1 MRALQRSPIAASI
14 RRFTTRDKTGR
25 RKTSSRRR
33 PAGYPASRASEQL
46 SAPATG
52 RARGDVVVIRL
63 LGDQRLGRQDQGGDG
78 SSVADSTVADL
89 YRIDDA
95 GFDHV
100 DRLSAARVKAVA
112 ISGFCNL
119 GDRGCAIAA
128 AIGDDAGERVA
139 Q

>member
-1 MRALQRSPIAASI
+1 MSLPLP
-14 RRFTTRDKTGR
+14 GG
-25 RKTSSRRR
+25 SR
-33 PAGYPASRASEQL
+33 PASRASEQF
-46 SAPATG
+46 SPPAARRTG
-52 RARGDVVVIRL
+52 GDVVVIRL
-63 LGDQRLGRQDQGGDG
+63 LGDQCLGRQDQGGDG